1 MTAFCKHEIRPR
13 GPAGM
18 AEATGKKQPRCD
30 FSGEAGSKH
39 GAPLHPL
46 PGQQR
51 ACSGGRAGRG
61 VGGRCPSPPHAEA
74 AVHFF
79 PGQNYSSLG
88 PISVLVTQLKV
99 SVAEGLV
106 NPLLSL
112 RSPRTLLSMGL

>member
-1 MTAFCKHEIRPR
+1 
-13 GPAGM
+13 M
-18 AEATGKKQPRCD
+18 AEATGKKQRRCD

-39 GAPLHPL
+39 GAPRIRFLGSRGL
-46 PGQQR
+46 VREGKR
-51 ACSGGRAGRG
+51 GGG
-61 VGGRCPSPPHAEA
+61 VGGRRPSPPHAEA